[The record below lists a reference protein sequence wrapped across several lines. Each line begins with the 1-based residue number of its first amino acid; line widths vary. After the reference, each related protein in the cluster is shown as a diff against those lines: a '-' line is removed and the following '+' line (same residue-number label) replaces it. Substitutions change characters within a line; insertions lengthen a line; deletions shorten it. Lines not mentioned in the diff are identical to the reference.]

1 LEFNFVIDKLKLQ
14 SSVEA
19 AGYKAKIEALEQEL
33 NQVKIQ
39 IEAQNELLSKEKE
52 NNITLASEVKKYQ
65 GLNESLTHDK
75 RVQSDALASLQTR
88 VEILLEEKTLALA
101 DSESRLLL

>member
-1 LEFNFVIDKLKLQ
+1 MIKGILLLLERTSPTLRVIH
-14 SSVEA
+14 
-19 AGYKAKIEALEQEL
+19 
-33 NQVKIQ
+33 
-39 IEAQNELLSKEKE
+39 KEKE